1 MTVGHFLATLILP
14 PAIFAA
20 VLGGF
25 WLARKGLAWAQ
36 A

>member
-1 MTVGHFLATLILP
+1 MTIGHFLATLILP

-25 WLARKGLAWAQ
+25 RLARKGLDWAR